1 MIKTRSP
8 LKLKIPSGLIVNCT
22 FKSPQRSKKRKG
34 KKESQMEFRVSPLTK
49 IISLSG
55 FLALGFLLVI
65 LSCALF
71 HNYYPLF
78 DILVFLLA
86 PVPNALF
93 SKSNAD
99 NANFMSDNV
108 SNTQDTGSFLTGVL
122 VTSGLALPFVF
133 YHCQLIG
140 SLSCIM
146 CTLGGLII
154 YSSIVVF
161 SWFFR
166 SSWEQE
172 DDALFG

>member
-1 MIKTRSP
+1 MAFFDELEKPECLNALSAEEEAHTTEQERREMD
-8 LKLKIPSGLIVNCT
+8 
-22 FKSPQRSKKRKG
+22 FK
-34 KKESQMEFRVSPLTK
+34 VSPLTK

-86 PVPNALF
+86 PLPNALF
-93 SKSNAD
+93 SKSSTD
-99 NANFMSDNV
+99 SANFMSDTV
-108 SNTQDTGSFLTGVL
+108 SNTQDTGSFLTGVF
-122 VTSGLALPFVF
+122 VTSGLALPLVF

-146 CTLGGLII
+146 STLGGLII

-161 SWFFR
+161 SWFFH

-172 DDALFG
+172 EDTLFG